1 MDHHNAPPRHTNFTL
16 TEAVFRFMKEA
27 NQTVNRFNARQAC
40 LYTGL
45 QLEELGEKV
54 EVIMGGC
61 LTLEQKEHLQTL
73 HEVLKKFAKEFRDGM
88 HEGDMLRCDHAE
100 LIDADFDTA
109 WVSIGALMSTSAQP
123 IAAIAHGSFT
133 NLDKFRNGCIKDAN
147 GKVQKPADWQPPDFE
162 PFIDKS
168 ILD

>member
-1 MDHHNAPPRHTNFTL
+1 MDHHKAPPRLTHLQL
-16 TEAVFRFMKEA
+16 TEAVAQFMR
-27 NQTVNRFNARQAC
+27 QGGQSIGRFNARQAC

-45 QLEELGEKV
+45 QLEELGEKID
-54 EVIMGGC
+54 VIRGGC
-61 LTLEQKEHLQTL
+61 VTEIQRNNLETLRNVLMRFSDEFRKGL
-73 HEVLKKFAKEFRDGM
+73 HEGN
-88 HEGDMLRCDHAE
+88 MLRCNHAE

-109 WVSIGALMSTSAQP
+109 WVSIGALMSTSTQP
-123 IAAIAHGSFT
+123 IAAISHGSFT